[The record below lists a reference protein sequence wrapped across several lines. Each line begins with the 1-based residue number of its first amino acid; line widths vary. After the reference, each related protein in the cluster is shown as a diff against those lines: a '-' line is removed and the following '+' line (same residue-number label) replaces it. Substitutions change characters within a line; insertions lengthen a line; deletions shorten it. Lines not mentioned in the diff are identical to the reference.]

1 MVVLFYINVIF
12 FFFFLV
18 FPLFWILPFDTEE
31 FLIPVFS
38 VLIALELS
46 IISLFSDFSTSDK
59 DIIFRILKYIIL

>member
-1 MVVLFYINVIF
+1 MVVLFYINVI